1 MLEKKPSQDFH
12 FEFQHRWGGVPS
24 AVQQFEDWSKKQK
37 GIFRFIL
44 LNFCLPWYAKW
55 WLEFKVDKTMHD
67 ADQQIENLVDQWN
80 EEEKKQ
86 TIVERTPSEVAGLD
100 NLRITSW
107 PPPDQ
112 WYTGPLEVFETSQ
125 IPSQKTQEIAEYPD
139 PWEEAT

>member
-1 MLEKKPSQDFH
+1 MI
-12 FEFQHRWGGVPS
+12 R
-24 AVQQFEDWSKKQK
+24 
-37 GIFRFIL
+37 
-44 LNFCLPWYAKW
+44 
-55 WLEFKVDKTMHD
+55 DKLVEQNLDIALYLHEQVIDEEGDTATDHDCDDTGKYQED
-67 ADQQIENLVDQWN
+67 ADYTEELYAENKRNENEEGN

-125 IPSQKTQEIAEYPD
+125 IPSQKTQDIAEYPD

>member
-67 ADQQIENLVDQWN
+67 VDQQIENL
-80 EEEKKQ
+80 
-86 TIVERTPSEVAGLD
+86 
-100 NLRITSW
+100 NLLMIFKC
-107 PPPDQ
+107 
-112 WYTGPLEVFETSQ
+112 EIQ
-125 IPSQKTQEIAEYPD
+125 IQSHAFWKYFKL
-139 PWEEAT
+139 